1 MLIDTL
7 KNWITVVR
15 QKARQQ
21 STLASAQPAAWH
33 VMTIDQ
39 CVEQVPQMKSIRRGD
54 LRFAD
59 RMVVTTQNSEYD
71 LVMIEDDTFL
81 VAGGWFDREHLS
93 PHRVRINGCTWG
105 GSMICLDIL
114 AAPGMCMEFNNR
126 VLTSAIRAVVVYRPQ
141 FSTSD

>member
-21 STLASAQPAAWH
+21 SALASAQPAAWH
-33 VMTIDQ
+33 VMTIDK

-126 VLTSAIRAVVVYRPQ
+126 VMTSAIRAVAVYRPQ
-141 FSTSD
+141 FSASD

>member
-1 MLIDTL
+1 MLMDTL

-21 STLASAQPAAWH
+21 STLTSAQPVAWH
-33 VMTIDQ
+33 VMTIDK

-126 VLTSAIRAVVVYRPQ
+126 VMTSAIRAVVVYRPQ
-141 FSTSD
+141 LPASD

>member
-21 STLASAQPAAWH
+21 STLTSAQPVAWH
-33 VMTIDQ
+33 VMTIDK
-39 CVEQVPQMKSIRRGD
+39 CVEQVPRMKSIRRGD

-59 RMVVTTQNSEYD
+59 RMLVTTQNSEYD

-126 VLTSAIRAVVVYRPQ
+126 VMTSTIRAVVVYRPQ
-141 FSTSD
+141 LPASD

>member
-7 KNWITVVR
+7 KNWMTVVQ
-15 QKARQQ
+15 QKARQR
-21 STLASAQPAAWH
+21 SALASAQAAPLH
-33 VMTIDQ
+33 VMTIDK
-39 CVEQVPQMKSIRRGD
+39 CLAHVPQMKSIRRGD

-71 LVMIEDDTFL
+71 LVMIEDETFL
-81 VAGGWFDREHLS
+81 VAGGWFDRKHLS
-93 PHRVRINGCTWG
+93 PHRVKINGCTWG

-126 VLTSAIRAVVVYRPQ
+126 VMTSAIRAVVVYRPHL
-141 FSTSD
+141 SACD